1 MFFMMFL
8 VWLLSD
14 WFSVVSQQHVINH
27 DDPIYRRKDNFVDA
41 EAFEELVGFVLQH
54 PFVGNWTWAQKT
66 AAVGSMMHP
75 WGQCNVDGFQQLCLK
90 SDVRF
95 LCEPLL
101 KRVKEHNSNAFVLK
115 LYMGY
120 ASDYAAAPS
129 FFYSTLPLQGTG
141 GPGIDDPKNRWAPK
155 TVSIFDVQVPA
166 GMQGG
171 QLQVFED
178 TNDRERDTSYA
189 NRAGPARMEPPAA
202 NTLHTLR
209 GDTYYTFTD
218 YNIAGVVAGEW
229 QEMPAEFRRMSIVF
243 EQYIISNSS
252 YPGTYEYDLWQI
264 DRERVESVYAFG
276 TVLWMVVGGVVGFVS
291 QHMHLDQG
299 NVVRP
304 ALGALIGCVGG
315 GAIGCAFAFAGL
327 HLMKS
332 VQTFLKGTSDL
343 IYEGYYVH
351 SPEVTIWFLV
361 SSFGA
366 VVGTL
371 FVWLF
376 QDAIISW
383 RKSKSVSDIS
393 QSFADLAVGEGLTAP
408 DADLA
413 ASKSKKA
420 Q

>member
-1 MFFMMFL
+1 MQPWHVMFFMMFL

-14 WFSVVSQQHVINH
+14 YFDVIRQQHVINH
-27 DDPIYRRKDNFVDA
+27 DDPISRRKVRAFARPTCLCQDPRAAGSALPLACADHACLLTPLLQDNFVDA
-41 EAFEELVGFVLQH
+41 EAFEELVGFVLKH

-66 AAVGSMMHP
+66 AAVVSMMHP
-75 WGQCNVDGFQQLCLK
+75 WGHCNVDGFQQLCLK

-129 FFYSTLPLQGTG
+129 FFYSTLPLQGTD
-141 GPGIDDPKNRWAPK
+141 GPGINDPKNRWAPK

-178 TNDRERDTSYA
+178 TNDKERDA
-189 NRAGPARMEPPAA
+189 HNAHRAGPARMEAPAA
-202 NTLHTLR
+202 NSLHTLR

-218 YNIAGVVAGEW
+218 YDIEGIVAGAW

-276 TVLWMVVGGVVGFVS
+276 TVLWM
-291 QHMHLDQG
+291 
-299 NVVRP
+299 
-304 ALGALIGCVGG
+304 CVG
-315 GAIGCAFAFAGL
+315 
-327 HLMKS
+327 
-332 VQTFLKGTSDL
+332 T
-343 IYEGYYVH
+343 
-351 SPEVTIWFLV
+351 
-361 SSFGA
+361 
-366 VVGTL
+366 
-371 FVWLF
+371 
-376 QDAIISW
+376 
-383 RKSKSVSDIS
+383 
-393 QSFADLAVGEGLTAP
+393 
-408 DADLA
+408 
-413 ASKSKKA
+413 
-420 Q
+420 